1 VKEKTSLTGLNCHAQ
16 EVVKLTQILHGKLLL
31 KGGDNPLKQLWTR
44 SSQNNVINV
53 EKEVGNPINMVIY
66 EQQSV

>member
-16 EVVKLTQILHGKLLL
+16 EVVKLTQILHGKLLR
-31 KGGDNPLKQLWTR
+31 KGGDNPLKQLWTG